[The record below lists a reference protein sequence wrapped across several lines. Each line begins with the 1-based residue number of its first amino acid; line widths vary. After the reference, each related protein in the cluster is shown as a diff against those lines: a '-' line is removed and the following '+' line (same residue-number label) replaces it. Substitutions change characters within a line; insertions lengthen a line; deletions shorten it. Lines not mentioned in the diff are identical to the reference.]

1 MGPSVVGV
9 VMCACRDVRGVP
21 VGGGVGVSAGG
32 LFVARRVVLFVF
44 CLFFFPRQMSV
55 MILSFYH
62 SYYFLIVLPR
72 FCLYKS
78 FLNV

>member
-1 MGPSVVGV
+1 MGPSDVGV

-44 CLFFFPRQMSV
+44 CLFFFLV
-55 MILSFYH
+55 K
-62 SYYFLIVLPR
+62 
-72 FCLYKS
+72 CL
-78 FLNV
+78 